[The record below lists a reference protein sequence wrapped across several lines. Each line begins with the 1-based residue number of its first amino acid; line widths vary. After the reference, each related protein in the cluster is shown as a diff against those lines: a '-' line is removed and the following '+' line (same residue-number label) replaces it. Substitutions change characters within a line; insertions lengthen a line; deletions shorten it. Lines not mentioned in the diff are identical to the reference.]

1 MFKKFLI
8 LFYFLVFSC
17 KSGDSLVGEV
27 DISLLSEGIEQSGDV
42 CINFKTKN
50 ENIKVV
56 YAKINVI
63 DSHRIVVHISKYKL
77 GADYIALRSDEY
89 FSLRIKWPA
98 DSNYVDINFCG
109 SELGRW
115 TKGKGIA
122 LKDALSGGQ
131 QAEGGSE

>member
-8 LFYFLVFSC
+8 LFSFLVFSC
-17 KSGDSLVGEV
+17 KSDNSLVGEV
-27 DISLLSEGIEQSGDV
+27 GISLLSEGIEQSGDV
-42 CINFKTKN
+42 CINFKAKD

-63 DSHRIVVHISKYKL
+63 DSHRTVVYISKYKL

-89 FSLRIKWPA
+89 FSLRIKWPD
-98 DSNYVDINFCG
+98 DSNYMDINFCG

-115 TKGKGIA
+115 TKDKGIV
-122 LKDALSGGQ
+122 L
-131 QAEGGSE
+131 

>member
-8 LFYFLVFSC
+8 LFCFLVFSC
-17 KSGDSLVGEV
+17 KS
-27 DISLLSEGIEQSGDV
+27 
-42 CINFKTKN
+42 
-50 ENIKVV
+50 
-56 YAKINVI
+56 
-63 DSHRIVVHISKYKL
+63 

-115 TKGKGIA
+115 TKGKGIV
-122 LKDALSGGQ
+122 L
-131 QAEGGSE
+131 